1 MFYLG
6 IDIGKLNHAAG
17 LIDHCGTTVA
27 QLPTFSAHIT
37 GFRQLAS
44 FIQRHLPPKATL
56 LVGME
61 ATGTYWTPLEHWLTA
76 QGFAVVV
83 LNPLKV
89 SSLRNYGVR
98 GSKTDRID
106 AVLIAQALRWQKSHP
121 AVPLP
126 ARVVELRWLTRLRV
140 QLVKERTRA
149 TLRIG
154 SLLGCL
160 FPEFDSLFPKLASPS
175 ALAVLQA
182 APTPADV
189 ISMGEASLSEILRSA
204 SRGKLGLKR
213 ARQLIVLASAS
224 VGVASPT
231 LAQALLLLLAEVKL
245 FRDQINTLEAQIAQI
260 YDAANL
266 PLHSLPGTGPILAA
280 TYLSEIG
287 SIARFASAK
296 QVVAFSGID
305 PKLRQSGKFNGQ
317 VRMSKRGSS
326 YLRHAV
332 YLACLSAVRTDDY
345 FKAIYDRQLQRGKP
359 KRRALGAVMN
369 RFIHVLYAVW
379 RDNRPY
385 SPLTPA

>member
-1 MFYLG
+1 
-6 IDIGKLNHAAG
+6 
-17 LIDHCGTTVA
+17 
-27 QLPTFSAHIT
+27 
-37 GFRQLAS
+37 
-44 FIQRHLPPKATL
+44 
-56 LVGME
+56 ME
-61 ATGTYWTPLEHWLTA
+61 ATGPYWTPLEHWLTT

-106 AVLIAQALRWQKSHP
+106 SVLIAQALRWQKSYP
-121 AVPLP
+121 ADPLP
-126 ARVVELRWLTRLRV
+126 AYAVELRWLTRLRV

-160 FPEFDSLFPKLASPS
+160 FPEFQSLFPKLASPS

-182 APTPADV
+182 APTPADI
-189 ISMGEASLSEILRSA
+189 ISMGEVSLSEILRSA

-213 ARQLIVLASAS
+213 ARQLTVLASAS

-231 LAQALLLLLAEVKL
+231 LAQALLLLLAQVQL
-245 FRDQINTLEAQIAQI
+245 FRDQINTLEAQIAQM

-287 SIARFASAK
+287 SIDRFASAK

-369 RFIHVLYAVW
+369 RFIHVLHAVW